1 MKKKLT
7 IILILFLLP
16 FQILAYSNN
25 IIVGGDSIGIEIYSK
40 GIYVVGFYPVN
51 NHYIAKE
58 AGFQIGDR
66 ILKINNEEIKSLN
79 TINQYI
85 KEEEDYIF
93 TIIRDNKEQEIT
105 LPLKKEDNT
114 YKTGLYIKNQIN
126 GIGTLS
132 YIDPETK
139 IYGALGHE
147 IIESSSFQK
156 FIINSGNIYKAE
168 VNSIRK
174 SDNET
179 AGEKNATMIKEKEY
193 GTINKNETSG
203 IFGTYLEKI
212 DNKEILPI
220 GKKEEIK
227 KGKAFIRTVIKEN
240 TIESFPINIIKVEEN
255 EENKNIL
262 FEIKDDNLLKETG
275 GIVQGMSG
283 SPIIQN
289 NKIIGVVNYVIVEDA
304 KYGYGI
310 FIETMLEEGD
320 KLLSKTSS

>member
-7 IILILFLLP
+7 IVLVLFLLP
-16 FQILAYSNN
+16 FHILAYSNN

-40 GIYVVGFYPVN
+40 GIYVVGFYPVK

-66 ILKINNEEIKSLN
+66 ITKINNQEIESLSLLN
-79 TINQYI
+79 NIL
-85 KEEEDYIF
+85 KEEDNYSF
-93 TIIRDNKEQEIT
+93 HIIRGYKEFDIN
-105 LPLKKEDNT
+105 LPIKKDENVF
-114 YKTGLYIKNQIN
+114 KTGLYIKNQVN

-139 IYGALGHE
+139 IFGALGHE
-147 IIESSSFQK
+147 IIESSSNQK
-156 FIINSGNIYKAE
+156 FLLENGKIYKAE

-174 SDNET
+174 SDNQT

-193 GTINKNETSG
+193 GTIHKNEISG
-203 IFGTYLEKI
+203 IYGIYQETIGE
-212 DNKEILPI
+212 KEILPI

-227 KGKAFIRTVIKEN
+227 KGEATIRTVIKEN
-240 TIESFPINIIKVEEN
+240 KVESFPIQIIRVEEN

-262 FEIKDDNLLKETG
+262 FEIKDENLLKETG
-275 GIVQGMSG
+275 GIIQGMSG

-320 KLLSKTSS
+320 RLFSKTSS